1 MAIQRWNPFIDIRPF
16 NRARFGTFESGRWP
30 IPIDVVSEGEDV
42 VVLASLP
49 GLKPED
55 ISVTLDDRLL
65 TIQGEASAD
74 SKSENGNYLL
84 RERRVGRFSRSLRLP
99 RSVDTDSAEP
109 TYENGV
115 LSISFPRQESS
126 KTRQLEV
133 KAV

>member
-16 NRARFGTFESGRWP
+16 NRARFGAFESGRWP

-42 VVLASLP
+42 VVRASLP

-55 ISVTLDDRLL
+55 ISVTLEDRLL
-65 TIQGEASAD
+65 TIQGETATD
-74 SKSENGNYLL
+74 SEVEKGDYLL

-99 RSVDTDSAEP
+99 NSLDSEKAEP

-115 LSISFPRQESS
+115 LTISFPRQDSVKS
-126 KTRQLEV
+126 RRLEV
-133 KAV
+133 KSV

>member
-1 MAIQRWNPFIDIRPF
+1 MAIQRWNPFIDVRPF

-42 VVLASLP
+42 VVRASLP

-55 ISVTLDDRLL
+55 ISVTLEDRLL
-65 TIQGEASAD
+65 TIQGETASD
-74 SKSENGNYLL
+74 SEVEKGDYLL

-99 RSVDTDSAEP
+99 NSVDADKAEP

-115 LSISFPRQESS
+115 LTVTIPRQESGNS
-126 KTRQLEV
+126 RRLEV
-133 KAV
+133 KAL

>member
-1 MAIQRWNPFIDIRPF
+1 MAIQRWNPFLDIRPF

-42 VVLASLP
+42 VVRASLP

-55 ISVTLDDRLL
+55 ISVTLEDRLL
-65 TIQGEASAD
+65 TIQGETATD
-74 SKSENGNYLL
+74 SEVEKGDYLL

-99 RSVDTDSAEP
+99 NSLDSEKAEP

-115 LSISFPRQESS
+115 LTISFPRQDSN
-126 KTRQLEV
+126 KTRRLEV
-133 KAV
+133 KSL

>member
-42 VVLASLP
+42 VVRASLP

-74 SKSENGNYLL
+74 SEVESGDYLL
-84 RERRVGRFSRSLRLP
+84 RERRVGRFARSLRLP
-99 RSVDTDSAEP
+99 RSVDTDNAAP

-115 LSISFPRQESS
+115 LTISFPRQESS

-133 KAV
+133 TAV

>member
-1 MAIQRWNPFIDIRPF
+1 MAIQRWNPFIDVRPF

-42 VVLASLP
+42 VVRASLP

-55 ISVTLDDRLL
+55 ISVTLEDRLL
-65 TIQGEASAD
+65 TIQGETASD
-74 SKSENGNYLL
+74 SKVEKGDYLL

-99 RSVDTDSAEP
+99 NSIDADKAEP

-115 LSISFPRQESS
+115 LTITIPRQESGNS
-126 KTRQLEV
+126 RRLEV
-133 KAV
+133 KAL

>member
-1 MAIQRWNPFIDIRPF
+1 MAIQRWNPFIDVRPF

-42 VVLASLP
+42 VVRASLP

-55 ISVTLDDRLL
+55 ISVTLEDRLL
-65 TIQGEASAD
+65 TIQGETASD
-74 SKSENGNYLL
+74 SKVEKGDYLL

-99 RSVDTDSAEP
+99 NSIDADKAKP

-115 LSISFPRQESS
+115 LTVTIPRQESGNS
-126 KTRQLEV
+126 RRLEV
-133 KAV
+133 KAL

>member
-16 NRARFGTFESGRWP
+16 SRARFGTFESGRWP

-42 VVLASLP
+42 VVRASLP
-49 GLKPED
+49 GVKPED

-65 TIQGEASAD
+65 TIQGEAGAD
-74 SKSENGNYLL
+74 NEAENGGYLL
-84 RERRVGRFSRSLRLP
+84 RERRAGRFARSLRLP
-99 RSVDTDSAEP
+99 RSVDADNAAP

-115 LSISFPRQESS
+115 LTINFPRQESG
-126 KTRQLEV
+126 KARQLEV

>member
-42 VVLASLP
+42 VVRASLP

-65 TIQGEASAD
+65 TITGEASSD
-74 SKSENGNYLL
+74 SESDKGDYMI
-84 RERRVGRFSRSLRLP
+84 RERRVGRFSRSVRLP
-99 RSVDTDSAEP
+99 RSVDTDNAEP

-115 LSISFPRQESS
+115 LTISFPRQESS

-133 KAV
+133 KAG

>member
-1 MAIQRWNPFIDIRPF
+1 MAIQRWNPFIDLRPF
-16 NRARFGTFESGRWP
+16 NHARFGTFESGRWP

-42 VVLASLP
+42 VVRASLP
-49 GLKPED
+49 GVKPED

-74 SKSENGNYLL
+74 NEVESGDYLL
-84 RERRVGRFSRSLRLP
+84 RERRAGRFARSLRLP
-99 RSVDTDSAEP
+99 RSVDAGNAAP

-115 LSISFPRQESS
+115 LTISFPRQESG

>member
-42 VVLASLP
+42 VVRASLP

-55 ISVTLDDRLL
+55 ISVTLQDRLL
-65 TIQGEASAD
+65 TIQGETATD
-74 SKSENGNYLL
+74 GEVEKGDYLL

-99 RSVDTDSAEP
+99 NSLDSEKAEP

-115 LSISFPRQESS
+115 LTISFPRQESN
-126 KTRQLEV
+126 KARRLEV
-133 KAV
+133 KSV